1 MEQLPVSEVLPGLYR
16 AVLDAVARLE
26 AHGRRREAGA
36 IRAEATATYSKAW
49 NSAAEGRLRTLRT
62 RADRIIE
69 RSAPHRSEG
78 RRATISSDRPG
89 EDHHGLTLARLVPMD
104 TSTAAQVL
112 DPGLTGQ
119 DARPVDGVDNG
130 YLAGY
135 RVRFDEAAPDGNLRT
150 SALLRYA
157 QDIAWRHSE
166 QLGFD
171 RAWYR
176 DRGLGWVVRGV
187 ELELAAPIPL
197 GTTLRVSTA
206 VVGHRRIW
214 ARRLGECRFA
224 DGRLAARITTDWV
237 LLDARGRIVRIP
249 DDFGVAFANPEV
261 KSEILRVPAETAAPA
276 ARHSLTVRPSDL
288 DPIDHVNNAVY
299 VDWLEEAIE
308 AIGWTGGDSGGESD
322 GELGGRETAAGSA
335 PGTLRIEYL
344 SSAARGEAIEI
355 DLFGSPD
362 AWRGR
367 IGRADGL
374 ELVRAARD
382 LSRSSTG

>member
-1 MEQLPVSEVLPGLYR
+1 M
-16 AVLDAVARLE
+16 
-26 AHGRRREAGA
+26 
-36 IRAEATATYSKAW
+36 
-49 NSAAEGRLRTLRT
+49 AA
-62 RADRIIE
+62 
-69 RSAPHRSEG
+69 S
-78 RRATISSDRPG
+78 
-89 EDHHGLTLARLVPMD
+89 
-104 TSTAAQVL
+104 TSQIL

-119 DARPVDGVDNG
+119 EARPVDGVDNG

-135 RVRFDEAAPDGNLRT
+135 RVRFDEAGPDGNLRT

-171 RAWYR
+171 REWYAA
-176 DRGLGWVVRGV
+176 RGLGWVVRGV

-197 GTTLRVSTA
+197 GTTLRVTTA

-214 ARRLGECRFA
+214 ARRLGDCRFA

-237 LLDARGRIVRIP
+237 LLDDRGRIVRIP
-249 DDFGVAFANPEV
+249 DDFGVAFTNPEV
-261 KSEILRVPAETAAPA
+261 RSEILRLPAQEGEPV
-276 ARHSLTVRPSDL
+276 ARHRLTVRPSDL

-308 AIGWTGGDSGGESD
+308 AVGWIEHVPAG
-322 GELGGRETAAGSA
+322 AAT
-335 PGTLRIEYL
+335 GTLRIEYL
-344 SSAARGEAIEI
+344 ASAARGDSIEI
-355 DLFGSPD
+355 DLHGNAHD
-362 AWRGR
+362 WRAR

-382 LSRSSTG
+382 LSRSPSG

>member
-1 MEQLPVSEVLPGLYR
+1 M
-16 AVLDAVARLE
+16 D
-26 AHGRRREAGA
+26 GA
-36 IRAEATATYSKAW
+36 
-49 NSAAEGRLRTLRT
+49 T
-62 RADRIIE
+62 RSGI
-69 RSAPHRSEG
+69 
-78 RRATISSDRPG
+78 
-89 EDHHGLTLARLVPMD
+89 
-104 TSTAAQVL
+104 L

-135 RVRFDEAAPDGNLRT
+135 RVRFDEAGPDGNLRT

-157 QDIAWRHSE
+157 QDVAWRHSE

-171 RAWYR
+171 RDWYR
-176 DRGLGWVVRGV
+176 RRGLGWVVRGV
-187 ELELAAPIPL
+187 ELELDAAIPL

-224 DGRLAARITTDWV
+224 DGRIAARITTDWV
-237 LLDARGRIVRIP
+237 LLDGRGRIVRIP

-261 KSEILRVPAETAAPA
+261 KSEILRVPAETGDPA
-276 ARHSLTVRPSDL
+276 ARHRLTVRPTDL
-288 DPIDHVNNAVY
+288 DPVDHVNNAIY

-308 AIGWTGGDSGGESD
+308 AAGWSGGTGPGDAEGPD
-322 GELGGRETAAGSA
+322 AAAAGDRTAAGSA

-344 SSAARGEAIEI
+344 QSAGRGDAVDIH
-355 DLFGSPD
+355 LYGSPH
-362 AWRGR
+362 AWRAR
-367 IGRADGL
+367 IGRSDGQ

-382 LSRSSTG
+382 LSRSSSG

>member
-1 MEQLPVSEVLPGLYR
+1 M
-16 AVLDAVARLE
+16 DAP
-26 AHGRRREAGA
+26 
-36 IRAEATATYSKAW
+36 TQS
-49 NSAAEGRLRTLRT
+49 
-62 RADRIIE
+62 
-69 RSAPHRSEG
+69 
-78 RRATISSDRPG
+78 
-89 EDHHGLTLARLVPMD
+89 
-104 TSTAAQVL
+104 QVL

-119 DARPVDGVDNG
+119 EARPVEGVDNG

-135 RVRFDEAAPDGNLRT
+135 RVRFDEAGPDGNLRT

-171 RAWYR
+171 REWYR
-176 DRGLGWVVRGV
+176 TRGLGWVVRGV
-187 ELELAAPIPL
+187 ELELDAPIPL
-197 GTTLRVSTA
+197 GTTLRLSTA

-249 DDFGVAFANPEV
+249 DDFGVAFTNPEV
-261 KSEILRVPAETAAPA
+261 KSEILRVPAETDRPA
-276 ARHSLTVRPSDL
+276 ARHRLTVRPSDL

-308 AIGWTGGDSGGESD
+308 AVGWATRAEAALAGAAGGAD
-322 GELGGRETAAGSA
+322 RTAAGST
-335 PGTLRIEYL
+335 PGTLRMEYL
-344 SSAARGEAIEI
+344 ASAGRGDAIDVELYGEPREWRARI
-355 DLFGSPD
+355 S
-362 AWRGR
+362 RS
-367 IGRADGL
+367 DGQ

-382 LSRSSTG
+382 LSRSSSG